1 MRLFGAKDKPRD
13 DGPRPVVLDTRYV
26 KAWDTG
32 AAIVASVVS
41 EKYTERESQVIQN
54 ELGDAAAGRDN
65 RLAVDMSRVAF
76 LASAGVGSL
85 VTLHKTLTGAGG
97 RLVLFGI
104 DEEILAMLKI
114 AQLHRLLTIVDDESA
129 ALAKI
134 E

>member
-1 MRLFGAKDKPRD
+1 MRLFGSKSKTPEDTQRTI
-13 DGPRPVVLDTRYV
+13 VLDSRYV

-32 AAIVASVVS
+32 GALVASIVS

-54 ELGDAAAGRDN
+54 ELADVAAGRGN
-65 RLAVDMSRVAF
+65 RVAVDMSQVAF

-85 VTLHKTLTGAGG
+85 VTLHKTLIGAGG

-104 DEEILAMLKI
+104 DEEVLAMLKI